1 MRRIEADDEGRAP
14 VDWFGIEQ
22 RLRKIEDTLVTVQ
35 TAINLLSDLLERA
48 IPATEEDGAL
58 AQETVAT
65 QCVQSVRGER
75 MKKMEL
81 GLPSVFWLV
90 LILALI
96 PGVQMV
102 LEQFFPA
109 TEYWYSALIVAILG
123 AVAKAIQVTY
133 GDGLPTSVAG
143 PPEAAAAPIGEMTAR
158 PGKLRRWLI

>member
-1 MRRIEADDEGRAP
+1 MRRTEVGNEERALIDWIE
-14 VDWFGIEQ
+14 IEQ

-35 TAINLLSDLLERA
+35 TVVYLLSDLLGRA
-48 IPATEEDGAL
+48 IPAMEDGAVGQEAVEPQC
-58 AQETVAT
+58 AQGVK
-65 QCVQSVRGER
+65 GER

-102 LEQFFPA
+102 LKQFFPA

-133 GDGLPTSVAG
+133 GDDLPTPVAG

>member
-1 MRRIEADDEGRAP
+1 
-14 VDWFGIEQ
+14 
-22 RLRKIEDTLVTVQ
+22 
-35 TAINLLSDLLERA
+35 
-48 IPATEEDGAL
+48 
-58 AQETVAT
+58 
-65 QCVQSVRGER
+65 
-75 MKKMEL
+75 MKFEL

-133 GDGLPTSVAG
+133 GGNAPVGGMAPPPGAAG
-143 PPEAAAAPIGEMTAR
+143 DVQPMGKA
-158 PGKLRRWLI
+158 PGKVRRWLL